1 MTRIDTTFKMAYM
14 ATMGYGVGIALK
26 VNPKAMAL
34 AWICG
39 EVALK
44 VFAKVKDLPF
54 PTVLAG
60 SFVSLHLSTQQL
72 IENSVLS
79 HSIAISSFAMSSILM
94 DKISTL
100 FKMDRLPTLLN
111 RLWEAASNSAENEEL
126 YAVEERGYAVH
137 EETSE
142 ETSDE
147 ESDDYPQANARAYE
161 RPVTNRFTFT

>member
-14 ATMGYGVGIALK
+14 ATMGYGVGTALK

-34 AWICG
+34 AWLCG
-39 EVALK
+39 EIALK

-79 HSIAISSFAMSSILM
+79 HSIAISSFVMSSILV

-111 RLWEAASNSAENEEL
+111 RLWQAASNSDENEIL
-126 YAVEERGYAVH
+126 YAVEDRDAVH

-147 ESDDYPQANARAYE
+147 ESDDYPQANDRAYE
-161 RPVTNRFTFT
+161 RPVTNRFSFT